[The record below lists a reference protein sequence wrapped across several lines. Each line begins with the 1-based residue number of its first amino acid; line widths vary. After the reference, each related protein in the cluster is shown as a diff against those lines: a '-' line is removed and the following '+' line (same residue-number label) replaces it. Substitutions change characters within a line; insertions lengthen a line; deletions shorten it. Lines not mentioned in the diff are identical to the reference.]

1 MIDRNNKSNIDV
13 FAIKKPENIQQA
25 TIVSYFFMLRKL
37 NCFIIF
43 ILFMTACLLTNITKF
58 AWIGV
63 LLCGIIFYII
73 MRQEAIKEGI
83 WLGFK

>member
-1 MIDRNNKSNIDV
+1 MSDRNNKSNIDV

-43 ILFMTACLLTNITKF
+43 LLFMLACLLTNITKF

-63 LLCGIIFYII
+63 LLCGISFYII
-73 MRQEAIKEGI
+73 MRREAIKEGL